1 MRKKFLLLL
10 ALLFLLAGVIFI
22 LPAVRDRVTD
32 QTKESAT
39 EETEPS
45 VTETETETP
54 TETETES
61 ETETETEEPTEEES
75 EDPGEPVDR
84 EKVETHLIVAS
95 DMHYMS
101 PVTTDYGAAFERL
114 VNNSDGKVIYYQT
127 QLWQAFQEEVFAA
140 QPDALILSGD
150 LSLNGEKINH
160 QEFAEKLREIEAA
173 GVPVY
178 VIPGNHD
185 INKPDAGEYF
195 GDQRTDVESVTSEE
209 FREIYGDFGYN
220 EAKSEAPDSLSYL
233 VELNETTWLMMLDTT
248 VCEPENEVYGEIRE
262 GTLEWMEECLKEA
275 YAEGITVIPVGHHNL
290 QRLSRVYVE
299 ECVIENCDEVLELLE
314 RYLTPVYF
322 SGHLHTQK
330 VMKHLTEPGM
340 GSDTYGIWE
349 IVSNSLILPPCQY
362 GTVTLN
368 TDGSIDYLAKIVDV
382 SGWAS
387 ANGETDPDLLDFPS
401 YTENYLRTVLTNQIS
416 RQLEDVPKE
425 LKEVM
430 VDFYTDLY
438 KDYYAGVPISYS
450 EKKNEFG
457 YGLWVRYMDPSI
469 EFRQLD
475 GIMRDTI
482 SANNH
487 AEIPNPIHLK
497 RP

>member
-10 ALLFLLAGVIFI
+10 ALLFLLAGVIFV
-22 LPAVRDRVTD
+22 LPAVRDHAPD

-39 EETEPS
+39 EETES
-45 VTETETETP
+45 TTETESETP

-61 ETETETEEPTEEES
+61 ETETEETTEEET
-75 EDPGEPVDR
+75 EGPGDPVDR
-84 EKVETHLIVAS
+84 EKVETHLIIAS
-95 DMHYMS
+95 DTHYMS
-101 PVTTDYGAAFERL
+101 TSMTDYGAAFDSL
-114 VNNSDGKVIYYQT
+114 VNSNDGKVIRYQP
-127 QLWQAFQEEVFAA
+127 QLWQAFKSEVLAA
-140 QPDALILSGD
+140 NPDALILSGD
-150 LSLNGEKINH
+150 LSLNGEKANH
-160 QEFAEKLREIEAA
+160 LEFSEKLHEIEEA

-209 FREIYGDFGYN
+209 FREIYADFGYN
-220 EAKSEAPDSLSYL
+220 EAKSGAPDSLSYL
-233 VELNETTWLMMLDTT
+233 VELNDTTWLMMLDTT
-248 VCEPENEVYGEIRE
+248 VCEPENEVYGEIKE
-262 GTLEWMEECLKEA
+262 ETLEWMEECMKAA

-299 ECVIENCDEVLELLE
+299 ECVIENCDEVLELFE

-340 GSDTYGIWE
+340 DSDTYGIWE

-362 GTVTLN
+362 GIVTLN
-368 TDGSIDYLAKIVDV
+368 TDGSIDYMAKTVDV
-382 SGWAS
+382 SSWAA
-387 ANGETDPDLLDFPS
+387 ANGETDENLLDFSS
-401 YTENYLRTVLTNQIS
+401 YTKNYLQTVLKNQIA
-416 RQLEDVPKE
+416 RKLEDVPKE
-425 LKEVM
+425 LREVM

-457 YGLWVRYMDPSI
+457 YGLWVRYMDPST

-475 GIMRDTI
+475 GMMRDSI

>member
-10 ALLFLLAGVIFI
+10 ALLFLLAGVIFV
-22 LPAVRDRVTD
+22 LPAVRDHAPD

-39 EETEPS
+39 EETES
-45 VTETETETP
+45 ETP

-61 ETETETEEPTEEES
+61 ETETEETTEEET
-75 EDPGEPVDR
+75 EGPGDPVDR
-84 EKVETHLIVAS
+84 EKVETHLIIAS
-95 DMHYMS
+95 DTHYMS
-101 PVTTDYGAAFERL
+101 PSMTDYGAAFDSL
-114 VNNSDGKVIYYQT
+114 VNSNDGKVIRYQP
-127 QLWQAFQEEVFAA
+127 QLWQAFKSEVLAA
-140 QPDALILSGD
+140 NPDALILSGD
-150 LSLNGEKINH
+150 LSLNGEKANH
-160 QEFAEKLREIEAA
+160 LEFSEKLREIEEA

-209 FREIYGDFGYN
+209 FREIYADFGYN
-220 EAKSEAPDSLSYL
+220 EAKSGAPDSLSYL
-233 VELNETTWLMMLDTT
+233 VELNDTTWLMMLDTT
-248 VCEPENEVYGEIRE
+248 VCEPENEVYGEIKE

-299 ECVIENCDEVLELLE
+299 ECVIENCDEVLELFE

-340 GSDTYGIWE
+340 DSDTYGIWE

-368 TDGSIDYLAKIVDV
+368 TDGSIDYLAKIVNV
-382 SGWAS
+382 SSWAA
-387 ANGETDPDLLDFPS
+387 ANGETDENLLDFSS
-401 YTENYLRTVLTNQIS
+401 YTENYLQTVLKNQIA
-416 RQLEDVPKE
+416 RKLEDVPKE
-425 LKEVM
+425 LREVM

-438 KDYYAGVPISYS
+438 KDYYAGVPIS
-450 EKKNEFG
+450 
-457 YGLWVRYMDPSI
+457 
-469 EFRQLD
+469 
-475 GIMRDTI
+475 
-482 SANNH
+482 
-487 AEIPNPIHLK
+487 
-497 RP
+497 

>member
-10 ALLFLLAGVIFI
+10 ALLFLLAGVIFV
-22 LPAVRDRVTD
+22 LPAVRDYVPD
-32 QTKESAT
+32 QTKESAA

-45 VTETETETP
+45 TTESEPP

-61 ETETETEEPTEEES
+61 ETGTETEEPTEEET
-75 EDPGEPVDR
+75 EGPGDPVDR
-84 EKVETHLIVAS
+84 EKIETHLIIAS
-95 DMHYMS
+95 DTHYMS
-101 PVTTDYGAAFERL
+101 PSLTDYGVAFDQL
-114 VNNSDGKVIYYQT
+114 VNSSDGKVIRYQP
-127 QLWQAFQEEVFAA
+127 QLWQAFESEVLEAH
-140 QPDALILSGD
+140 PDALILSGD
-150 LSLNGEKINH
+150 LSLNGEKANH
-160 QEFAEKLREIEAA
+160 LEFAEKLRKIKDA
-173 GVPVY
+173 GIPVY

-185 INKPDAGEYF
+185 INKPNAGEYF

-233 VELNETTWLMMLDTT
+233 VELNDITWLMMLDTT
-248 VCEPENEVYGEIRE
+248 VCEPENEVYGEIKE

-299 ECVIENCDEVLELLE
+299 ECVIENCDEVRELFE

-368 TDGSIDYLAKIVDV
+368 TDGSIDYLAKTVDV
-382 SGWAS
+382 STWAA
-387 ANGETDPDLLDFPS
+387 ANGETDPNLLEFSAYAAD
-401 YTENYLRTVLTNQIS
+401 YLQTVIKNQIFKT
-416 RQLEDVPKE
+416 LEDVPKE
-425 LKEVM
+425 LKEVKA
-430 VDFYTDLY
+430 DFYTDIY

-457 YGLWVRYMDPSI
+457 YGLWVRYMDPSV

-475 GIMRDTI
+475 GMMRDTM

-487 AEIPNPIHLK
+487 AEIPNPVRLK
-497 RP
+497 RPEQ

>member
-1 MRKKFLLLL
+1 M
-10 ALLFLLAGVIFI
+10 
-22 LPAVRDRVTD
+22 
-32 QTKESAT
+32 
-39 EETEPS
+39 
-45 VTETETETP
+45 
-54 TETETES
+54 
-61 ETETETEEPTEEES
+61 
-75 EDPGEPVDR
+75 
-84 EKVETHLIVAS
+84 
-95 DMHYMS
+95 
-101 PVTTDYGAAFERL
+101 
-114 VNNSDGKVIYYQT
+114 
-127 QLWQAFQEEVFAA
+127 
-140 QPDALILSGD
+140 
-150 LSLNGEKINH
+150 
-160 QEFAEKLREIEAA
+160 
-173 GVPVY
+173 
-178 VIPGNHD
+178 IPGNHD

-209 FREIYGDFGYN
+209 FREIYADFGYN

-233 VELNETTWLMMLDTT
+233 VELNDTTWLMMLDTT
-248 VCEPENEVYGEIRE
+248 VCEPENEVYGEIKE

-299 ECVIENCDEVLELLE
+299 ECVIENCDEVLELFE

-340 GSDTYGIWE
+340 DSDTYGIWE

-368 TDGSIDYLAKIVDV
+368 TDGSIDYLAKIVNV
-382 SGWAS
+382 SSWAA
-387 ANGETDPDLLDFPS
+387 ANGETDENLLDFSS
-401 YTENYLRTVLTNQIS
+401 YTENYLQTVLKNQIA
-416 RQLEDVPKE
+416 RKLEDVPKE
-425 LKEVM
+425 LREVM

-457 YGLWVRYMDPSI
+457 YGLWVRYMDPST

-475 GIMRDTI
+475 GMMRDSI

>member
-1 MRKKFLLLL
+1 M
-10 ALLFLLAGVIFI
+10 
-22 LPAVRDRVTD
+22 
-32 QTKESAT
+32 
-39 EETEPS
+39 
-45 VTETETETP
+45 
-54 TETETES
+54 
-61 ETETETEEPTEEES
+61 
-75 EDPGEPVDR
+75 
-84 EKVETHLIVAS
+84 
-95 DMHYMS
+95 
-101 PVTTDYGAAFERL
+101 
-114 VNNSDGKVIYYQT
+114 
-127 QLWQAFQEEVFAA
+127 
-140 QPDALILSGD
+140 
-150 LSLNGEKINH
+150 
-160 QEFAEKLREIEAA
+160 
-173 GVPVY
+173 
-178 VIPGNHD
+178 IPGNHD

-209 FREIYGDFGYN
+209 FREIYADFGYN

-233 VELNETTWLMMLDTT
+233 VELNDTTWLMMLDTT
-248 VCEPENEVYGEIRE
+248 VCEPENEVYGEIKE
-262 GTLEWMEECLKEA
+262 ETLEWMEECLEEA

-299 ECVIENCDEVLELLE
+299 ECVIENCDEVLELFE

-368 TDGSIDYLAKIVDV
+368 TDGSIDYLAKTVDV
-382 SGWAS
+382 STWAA
-387 ANGETDPDLLDFPS
+387 ANGETDPNLLEFSS
-401 YTENYLRTVLTNQIS
+401 YAADYLQTVIKNQIFKT
-416 RQLEDVPKE
+416 LEDVPKE

-430 VDFYTDLY
+430 ADFYTDIY

-457 YGLWVRYMDPSI
+457 YGLWVRYMDPSV

-475 GIMRDTI
+475 GMMRDTM

-487 AEIPNPIHLK
+487 AEIPNPVRLK
-497 RP
+497 RPEQ

>member
-1 MRKKFLLLL
+1 M
-10 ALLFLLAGVIFI
+10 
-22 LPAVRDRVTD
+22 
-32 QTKESAT
+32 
-39 EETEPS
+39 
-45 VTETETETP
+45 
-54 TETETES
+54 
-61 ETETETEEPTEEES
+61 
-75 EDPGEPVDR
+75 
-84 EKVETHLIVAS
+84 
-95 DMHYMS
+95 
-101 PVTTDYGAAFERL
+101 
-114 VNNSDGKVIYYQT
+114 
-127 QLWQAFQEEVFAA
+127 
-140 QPDALILSGD
+140 
-150 LSLNGEKINH
+150 
-160 QEFAEKLREIEAA
+160 
-173 GVPVY
+173 
-178 VIPGNHD
+178 
-185 INKPDAGEYF
+185 
-195 GDQRTDVESVTSEE
+195 
-209 FREIYGDFGYN
+209 
-220 EAKSEAPDSLSYL
+220 
-233 VELNETTWLMMLDTT
+233 
-248 VCEPENEVYGEIRE
+248 
-262 GTLEWMEECLKEA
+262 
-275 YAEGITVIPVGHHNL
+275 IPVGHHNL

-457 YGLWVRYMDPSI
+457 YGLWVRYMDPST

-475 GIMRDTI
+475 GMMRDTI

>member
-10 ALLFLLAGVIFI
+10 ALLFLLAGVIFV
-22 LPAVRDRVTD
+22 LPAVRDHVPD
-32 QTKESAT
+32 QTKESAAK
-39 EETEPS
+39 ETEPS
-45 VTETETETP
+45 TTESEPP

-61 ETETETEEPTEEES
+61 ETGTETEEPTEEET
-75 EDPGEPVDR
+75 EGPGDPVDR
-84 EKVETHLIVAS
+84 EKIETHLIIAS
-95 DMHYMS
+95 DTHYMS
-101 PVTTDYGAAFERL
+101 PSLTDYGAAFDQL
-114 VNNSDGKVIYYQT
+114 VNSSDGKVIRYQP
-127 QLWQAFQEEVFAA
+127 QLWQAFESEVLEAH
-140 QPDALILSGD
+140 PDALILSGD
-150 LSLNGEKINH
+150 LSLNGEKANH
-160 QEFAEKLREIEAA
+160 LEFAEKLRKIKDA
-173 GVPVY
+173 GIPVY

-185 INKPDAGEYF
+185 INKPNSGEYF

-209 FREIYGDFGYN
+209 FREIYGEFGYN

-233 VELNETTWLMMLDTT
+233 VELNDTTWLMMLDTT
-248 VCEPENEVYGEIRE
+248 VCEPENEVYGEIKE
-262 GTLEWMEECLKEA
+262 ETLEWMEECLKEA

-299 ECVIENCDEVLELLE
+299 ECVIENCDEVLELFE

-368 TDGSIDYLAKIVDV
+368 MDGSIDYLAKTVDV
-382 SGWAS
+382 STWVA
-387 ANGETDPDLLDFPS
+387 ANGETDPNLLEFSS
-401 YTENYLRTVLTNQIS
+401 YAADYLQTVIKNQIFKT
-416 RQLEDVPKE
+416 LEDVPKE

-430 VDFYTDLY
+430 ADFYTDIY

-457 YGLWVRYMDPSI
+457 YGLWVRYMDPSV

-475 GIMRDTI
+475 GMMRDTM

-487 AEIPNPIHLK
+487 AEIPNPVRLK
-497 RP
+497 RPEQ